1 MIKDTCQEYKAVLDC
16 CGASVN
22 AVIKAAMEKESTDNL
37 SVIML
42 IFSNFQ
48 KMIK

>member
-42 IFSNFQ
+42 FLES
-48 KMIK
+48 KL